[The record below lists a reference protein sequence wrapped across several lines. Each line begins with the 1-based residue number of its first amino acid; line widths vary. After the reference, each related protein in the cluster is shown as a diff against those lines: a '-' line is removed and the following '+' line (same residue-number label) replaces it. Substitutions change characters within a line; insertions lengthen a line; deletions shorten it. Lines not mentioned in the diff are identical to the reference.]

1 MLFQPID
8 DKSQCIGVYVDGNLI
23 FDESKTPKNLTRTW
37 RPGGSFLDK
46 NIEYAWIYARGQAL
60 DEVCPE
66 HLREEWENISRKMR
80 AYKKSFDIAKIDLR
94 DHCFFDLV
102 PHDAL
107 LEFCDAKN
115 QITEHVFE
123 NYEKPVNYD
132 HVCAAAKLLYKIKY
146 QDLLLDSSECRS
158 LFVSSGLRHA
168 SQKILN
174 GQKHI
179 NYNLFGTV
187 TGRLST
193 HPQSFP
199 ILTMKRELRRLI
211 KPRNDW
217 FLSFDYN
224 GAEVRTLL
232 ALSDQKQPTGD
243 IHEWN
248 ICNVFE
254 EPEMPREEAK
264 TLFFAWLYNPESDSI
279 DTNYY
284 DRKKVLDK
292 YYDGDYISTIFGRH
306 IKVDSWRAFN
316 YLIQSTTA
324 DLVVDRAIAIDRMLE
339 GKKSFISHI
348 VHDEIVIDFDDEDR
362 ELLAKIKDT
371 FAANKLGTFMVN
383 LKAGKN
389 YYDLENL
396 SL

>member
-1 MLFQPID
+1 VLFQPID
-8 DKSQCIGVYVDGNLI
+8 DKSQCIGVYVGGNLI
-23 FDESKTPKNLTRTW
+23 FDQDKMPENLTRTW

-46 NIEYAWIYARGQAL
+46 NLEYAWIYARGRSL

-66 HLREEWENISRKMR
+66 HLSEAWENISRKMR
-80 AYKKSFDIAKIDLR
+80 AYKKSFEIAKIDLR

-107 LEFCDAKN
+107 LAFCEIKN
-115 QITEHVFE
+115 QITEYVFE
-123 NYEKPVNYD
+123 NYEKPENYE
-132 HVCAAAKLLYKIKY
+132 HVCSAAKLLYKIKY
-146 QDLLLDSSECRS
+146 QDLLLDNSECRS

-232 ALSDQKQPTGD
+232 ALSGQKQPTGD

-254 EPEMPREEAK
+254 ESKMPREEAK
-264 TLFFAWLYNPESDSI
+264 TLFFAWLYNPDSDSI

-292 YYDGDYISTIFGRH
+292 YYDGDYINTMFGRH
-306 IKVDSWRAFN
+306 IKVDDWRAFN

-324 DLVVDRAIAIDRMLE
+324 DLVIDRAVAIDHMLE

-348 VHDEIVIDFDDEDR
+348 VHDEVVIDFDDEDR
-362 ELLAKIKDT
+362 ELLAEIKDT
-371 FAANKLGTFMVN
+371 FATNKLGTFMVN

-389 YYDLENL
+389 YYDLENF

>member
-1 MLFQPID
+1 VLFQPID
-8 DKSQCIGVYVDGNLI
+8 DKTQCVGVYVDGNLI
-23 FDESKTPKNLTRTW
+23 FDENKIPENLTRTW
-37 RPGGSFLDK
+37 RPSGSLLDA
-46 NIEYAWIYARGQAL
+46 NIEYAWIYARGKSL
-60 DEVCPE
+60 DEVCPD
-66 HLREEWENISRKMR
+66 HLKEAWDNVSRKMR

-94 DHCFFDLV
+94 NHCFFDLV

-107 LEFCDAKN
+107 LEFCEIRN
-115 QITEHVFE
+115 QITEYVFE
-123 NYEKPVNYD
+123 NYEKPENYEYA
-132 HVCAAAKLLYKIKY
+132 CSAAKLLYKIKY
-146 QDLLLDSSECRS
+146 QDLFLDSSECRS
-158 LFVSSGLRHA
+158 LFVSSGLRNA

-179 NYNLFGTV
+179 DYNLFGTV

-193 HPQSFP
+193 RSQSFP

-211 KPRNDW
+211 KPHNDW

-232 ALSDQKQPTGD
+232 ALSDQKQPVGD

-248 ICNVFE
+248 IRNVFE

-264 TLFFAWLYNPESDSI
+264 TIFFAWLYNPESDSI
-279 DTNYY
+279 NTNYY

-292 YYDGDYISTIFGRH
+292 YYDGDYINTIFGRH
-306 IKVDSWRAFN
+306 IKVDEWRAFN

-324 DLVVDRAIAIDRMLE
+324 DLVIDRAVAIDRMLE
-339 GKKSFISHI
+339 GRKSFISHI

-362 ELLAKIKDT
+362 ELLTEIKET
-371 FAANKLGTFMVN
+371 FAANKLGIFMVN

-396 SL
+396 VL